1 MSIRTFSSVRISRN
15 KLQSFKNSTNSVS
28 LSRTM
33 NLEVLV
39 VGGGGAGGN
48 YVGGLGGTVVASN
61 VTIVIG
67 TAYAVTTGAGG
78 IPVSPYS
85 GSYPGSASSFIGG
98 STSITAAGGS
108 GNAGP
113 GGGGFGAGANG
124 TSSGILG
131 TTYLYA
137 AGGGGGYFSS
147 VHTGGTNGGGTG
159 GIGIGGSGGSA
170 SFYGSGGGGNGNG
183 GTPGSGYQ
191 GIVVVRH
198 LDGYQRPKTLTGAS
212 VSLADGYVIYSF
224 VSTGVIEF

>member
-15 KLQSFKNSTNSVS
+15 KLPSVKNSTSTVS

-67 TAYAVTTGAGG
+67 TAYAVTAGAGG
-78 IPVSPYS
+78 SPVPPYS
-85 GSYPGSASSFIGG
+85 GSYSGSASSFIGG
-98 STSITAAGGS
+98 STSITGAGGS

-113 GGGGFGAGANG
+113 AGAGAGG

-131 TTYLYA
+131 ATYLYA

-224 VSTGVIEF
+224 TSTGTITF